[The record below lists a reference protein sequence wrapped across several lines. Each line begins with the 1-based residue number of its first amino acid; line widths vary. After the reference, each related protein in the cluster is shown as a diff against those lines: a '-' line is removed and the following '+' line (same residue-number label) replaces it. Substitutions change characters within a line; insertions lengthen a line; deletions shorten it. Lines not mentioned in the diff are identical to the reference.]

1 MTQFGFGSVVAILA
15 LLPLLAS
22 CQQTEQKAPEG
33 ESTSTPTS
41 TESAV
46 PRRGVEPVAESVR
59 QRWLKDRSYYAF
71 VEIVDSELDPDFLPG
86 ATKQDVERALGPASC
101 AGRDCYPNFTER
113 NWLYDTERKILAA
126 NHAIFTFDEK
136 GVLKSIDWVSE

>member
-1 MTQFGFGSVVAILA
+1 MTRFGFGSVVAILA
-15 LLPLLAS
+15 LLPVFAS
-22 CQQTEQKAPEG
+22 CQRTEQKAPEADR
-33 ESTSTPTS
+33 TSIPAG

-46 PRRGVEPVAESVR
+46 PRPGVEPVAESVR

-71 VEIVDSELDPDFLPG
+71 IEIVDAELDPDFQPG
-86 ATKQDVERALGPASC
+86 ATTQDVERALGPASC

-113 NWLYDTERKILAA
+113 NWLYDTDRKVLAG